1 MSDPAVRGLFVT
13 GTGTGVGK
21 TFLTR
26 GLARALTRRLV
37 RVAALKPI
45 ETGCAPEPAD
55 ALVLARACRN
65 PGLAHDPA
73 FYRVAPP
80 LSPYA
85 ATLQYGTPP
94 PNLERI
100 AGRVRELAV
109 AHDFTLVE
117 AAGGLLVPLDAS
129 RTVAELAVRL
139 ALPLLLV
146 APDRLGVLSHVL
158 TAHESAQARAL
169 DVAAVIL
176 TRADAVEDD
185 PSRRTNAQILGER
198 LPSPVFVFHNTDD
211 DDDAL
216 ADAAE
221 SAAILARLA

>member
-1 MSDPAVRGLFVT
+1 MSDPVRRGLFVT

-26 GLARALTRRLV
+26 GLARALTRRLA

-55 ALVLARACRN
+55 ALAIARACRN

-85 ATLQYGTPP
+85 ATLQHGSPAP
-94 PNLERI
+94 DLERI
-100 AGRVRELAV
+100 VGRVRELAV
-109 AHDFTLVE
+109 AHDFMLVE
-117 AAGGLLVPLDAS
+117 AAGGLLVPLDA
-129 RTVAELAVRL
+129 RHTTAELAARL

-146 APDRLGVLSHVL
+146 APDRLGVLSHAL
-158 TAHESAQARAL
+158 TAYESAQARAL

-176 TRADAVEDD
+176 TRVDADDAD

-198 LPSPVFVFHNTDD
+198 LPSPVFVFPNTKD

-216 ADAAE
+216 ADAVE
-221 SAAILARLA
+221 SAAILERLA